1 MWRRVTIAVLIVV
14 VSLTSVQPGL
24 TTGLSPD
31 SPLAQ
36 PVQTPDAD
44 ESLPEPVP
52 AKPDKFDRVYDVPG
66 RLNKKEYD
74 RFHFDIGRMWN
85 DGLPAVIYIRE
96 SGEDAST
103 SQQFAD
109 QLRTKW
115 DIESS
120 PGADDGL
127 VMLVTI
133 RDRFPK
139 TAILTLSYGSNA
151 FPQGQMTVD
160 VLNTILE
167 EEAYPRIRTGNINGG
182 LTYAVR
188 RILYYSEYTAP
199 FPPPLTDRQETL
211 HRLATPLASIVAI
224 ILIGLIVVPAKR
236 LPGWLREKEA
246 TFVLA
251 ALLVALAL
259 AVAVLGRHALA
270 SGIAI
275 TDIVLL
281 LGLFAVRSRHDART
295 AQVTAPVRVITRVA
309 QAKRRSRQL
318 RSVRRV

>member
-1 MWRRVTIAVLIVV
+1 MWRRVTIAVLIAVV
-14 VSLTSVQPGL
+14 LITSVQPGL
-24 TTGLSPD
+24 TTLLSPE
-31 SPLAQ
+31 SILAQ
-36 PVQTPDAD
+36 PVQTPDAG
-44 ESLPEPVP
+44 ESTPEPVP

-66 RLNKKEYD
+66 RLDKEEYD

-96 SGEDAST
+96 SGDDAAA

-109 QLRTKW
+109 QLRMLW
-115 DIESS
+115 DIESAR
-120 PGADDGL
+120 GADDGL

-139 TAILTLSYGSNA
+139 TALLTLSYGSNA

-160 VLNTILE
+160 VLNSMLE
-167 EEAYPRIRTGNINGG
+167 EEAYPRIRTGNVNGG

-211 HRLATPLASIVAI
+211 HRLATPVASIVAI
-224 ILIGLIVVPAKR
+224 FLIGLIVVPGKR
-236 LPGWLREKEA
+236 LPVWVRQKGA
-246 TFVLA
+246 TFGLTSA
-251 ALLVALAL
+251 LVALAL
-259 AVAVLGRHALA
+259 TVAVLGRNALA

-275 TDIVLL
+275 ADIVLL
-281 LGLFAVRSRHDART
+281 LGLFAVRSRHDTRT
-295 AQVTAPVRVITRVA
+295 AHVTGSVRVIRPVVR
-309 QAKRRSRQL
+309 AKRRSRQL
-318 RSVRRV
+318 RSVHRA